1 MEGNFLVAVAI
12 FLLILVILHGTGCFD
27 SKPCNMTVQKTLEAP
42 AAAAVADASSDTSGA
57 SAAPVP
63 AVTTVTPTLAGSSV
77 VNYEFAAPQK
87 SDASSAAVA
96 AAEGGSPPLAKEYF
110 DPLAIVRSAI
120 RADGK
125 VVKPVPSASASVIK
139 TDRDLAG
146 LFQNRA
152 ERMCGERLTV
162 SPETEAKFA
171 LEKVPTRGDDL
182 FPKGAALRGKSKK
195 YKKEAFVDAN
205 GRWQSFMY
213 YHVGNDGDP
222 RPLGD
227 YVDVD
232 EIPHV
237 EYVHDGTSL
246 TGDEVMLRKSRERFT
261 VPPMLSNF
269 AANTRAGVQQA
280 WSDATGRPLGPSP
293 LFVVKPRERMSSDL
307 KGSRTIRTP
316 DGRCLG
322 VVGRDGAKLAVT
334 PCQPTARDNMQSWEF
349 GANSNNGY
357 QIRSG
362 VQNGSCMTSLPDG
375 ELQMMPC
382 LDVPQQ
388 GWSLPDKF
396 SSGAKQIKNQQGQC
410 MTIIDGPLGVTPK
423 VGSCNGAQARWK
435 Y

>member
-1 MEGNFLVAVAI
+1 MLVAVAI
-12 FLLILVILHGTGCFD
+12 FLLILVILHGTGCFC
-27 SKPCNMTVQKTLEAP
+27 SEPHKMTVQKTLEAP
-42 AAAAVADASSDTSGA
+42 AAAAVADASSGSSDA
-57 SAAPVP
+57 SSAPVP
-63 AVTTVTPTLAGSSV
+63 AVTTVTPTPAGSSV

-87 SDASSAAVA
+87 SDASSAAA
-96 AAEGGSPPLAKEYF
+96 AAIAGGSPPLADNASKEYF
-110 DPLAIVRSAI
+110 DPLAMVRSAI

-125 VVKPVPSASASVIK
+125 FVKPVPSASASVIR
-139 TDRDLAG
+139 TDRDLAN
-146 LFQNRA
+146 LFKT

-171 LEKVPTRGDDL
+171 MEKVPNNTGSGL
-182 FPKGAALRGKSKK
+182 FPTGAALRGKSKK

-232 EIPHV
+232 EVPHV
-237 EYVHDGTSL
+237 EDV
-246 TGDEVMLRKSRERFT
+246 EMRKSRERFT

-269 AANTRAGVQQA
+269 AANTRASVQQA

-293 LFVVKPRERMSSDL
+293 VFVVQAKKERMSSDL

-322 VVGRDGAKLAVT
+322 VVGGRGGVKLSVT
-334 PCQPTARDNMQSWEF
+334 PCQPTAGNNMQSWEF

-357 QIRSG
+357 QIRSA
-362 VQNGSCMTSLPDG
+362 VQGGSCMTSLPDG

-396 SSGAKQIKNQQGQC
+396 SSGSKPIKNQQGQC
-410 MTIIDGPLGVTPK
+410 MTIVDGALGVTPK
-423 VGSCNGAQARWK
+423 MGSCNGAQARWK